1 MLYKK
6 LYTTGGKSMKKGK
19 KLFSLLLALCLTI
32 AMAVPV
38 FADDAEIVNKMRS
51 GVLQVNLNWIDQNG
65 GRHFIQGGSGFLI
78 NDQTLLTNQHVVTMT
93 QETKEAA
100 SALYGVDF
108 VNDNKLDVRV
118 QVVVQRDVVI
128 DASVIQSSA
137 EMDVAILELSSPIYD
152 RISLELGDSANVK
165 ETQAIYVLGF
175 PLLSELA
182 QDVRYYTSD
191 DVSVTSGIVSKK
203 MERNSTPFIQHGA
216 KISDGNSG
224 GPLVAV
230 DSDGVGRVIGI
241 NTSRVS
247 IEEGYYYAMEINDVK
262 TLLNQ
267 LGVTYNE
274 GGGTTGETTGT
285 EGNATTGTEG
295 TGTNGG
301 EVKDD
306 PVVEPVAADTS
317 KLESAI
323 SDAEDKLA
331 DGKYTEDSV
340 KELEDK
346 LDSAYEVMDDDEASQ
361 EIIDKAQ
368 DEVEKAADDLEE
380 QKGPGMMLWIII
392 GAAVVII
399 VVIVVILV
407 VSSGNKK
414 KKEEMERERMMRQ
427 RAEEQRRT
435 APAPRAEARS
445 YNPVQEPSAGAGET
459 SVLGEGR
466 GETTVLG
473 ASAQSAAYMIRKK
486 TNERVVI
493 SAPSFTI
500 GKERSRVNYCISD
513 NTSVSRCHARISRK
527 GSQYF
532 VADMNSTNFTF
543 VNGVKVVP
551 GQEVALKDNDTV
563 RFADEDF
570 EFHM

>member
-1 MLYKK
+1 
-6 LYTTGGKSMKKGK
+6 MKKGK

-32 AMAVPV
+32 AVAVPV

-274 GGGTTGETTGT
+274 GSGTTGETTGT
-285 EGNATTGTEG
+285 ESNATTGTEG

>member
-1 MLYKK
+1 
-6 LYTTGGKSMKKGK
+6 MKKGK

-331 DGKYTEDSV
+331 DGKHTEDSV

>member
-6 LYTTGGKSMKKGK
+6 LYTTGGKSIKKGK

-38 FADDAEIVNKMRS
+38 FADDAEVVNKMRS

-274 GGGTTGETTGT
+274 GSGTTGGTTGT

-306 PVVEPVAADTS
+306 PVVEPVAVDTS

-486 TNERVVI
+486 TNERVVL

>member
-1 MLYKK
+1 M
-6 LYTTGGKSMKKGK
+6 
-19 KLFSLLLALCLTI
+19 FSLLLALCLTI

-38 FADDAEIVNKMRS
+38 FADDAEVVNKMRS

-274 GGGTTGETTGT
+274 GSGTTGGTTGT

-301 EVKDD
+301 EIKDD

-340 KELEDK
+340 KELENK
-346 LDSAYEVMDDDEASQ
+346 LDSAYQVMDDDEASQ

-486 TNERVVI
+486 TNERVVL

>member
-1 MLYKK
+1 
-6 LYTTGGKSMKKGK
+6 
-19 KLFSLLLALCLTI
+19 
-32 AMAVPV
+32 MAVPV

-274 GGGTTGETTGT
+274 GSGTTGETTGT
-285 EGNATTGTEG
+285 ESNATTGTEG

>member
-1 MLYKK
+1 M
-6 LYTTGGKSMKKGK
+6 
-19 KLFSLLLALCLTI
+19 FSLLLALCLTI

-38 FADDAEIVNKMRS
+38 FADDAEVVNKMRS

-274 GGGTTGETTGT
+274 GSGTTGGTTGT

-301 EVKDD
+301 EIKDD

-486 TNERVVI
+486 TNERVVL

>member
-274 GGGTTGETTGT
+274 GGGTTGGTTGT

-435 APAPRAEARS
+435 DPAPRAEARS

>member
-1 MLYKK
+1 
-6 LYTTGGKSMKKGK
+6 MKKGK

-274 GGGTTGETTGT
+274 GSGTTGETTGT
-285 EGNATTGTEG
+285 ESNATTGTEV

>member
-1 MLYKK
+1 
-6 LYTTGGKSMKKGK
+6 MKKGK

-65 GRHFIQGGSGFLI
+65 GRHYIQGGSGFLI
-78 NDQTLLTNQHVVTMT
+78 NDQTLLTNQHVVTMS

-152 RISLELGDSANVK
+152 RISLELGDSANIK

-241 NTSRVS
+241 NTSRVA

-267 LGVTYNE
+267 LGVTYNS
-274 GGGTTGETTGT
+274 ETSPEPTPEPT
-285 EGNATTGTEG
+285 PDPEI
-295 TGTNGG
+295 
-301 EVKDD
+301 KDD

-346 LDSAYEVMDDDEASQ
+346 LDSAYEVMDDDNASQ
-361 EIIDKAQ
+361 EVIDKAQ
-368 DEVEKAADDLEE
+368 NEVEKAADDLEE

-399 VVIVVILV
+399 VVIVIILV

-414 KKEEMERERMMRQ
+414 KKEEMDRERIMRQ

-435 APAPRAEARS
+435 APSSRQESRP
-445 YNPVQEPSAGAGET
+445 YNPAPSPSEGAGET

>member
-1 MLYKK
+1 
-6 LYTTGGKSMKKGK
+6 MKKGK

-274 GGGTTGETTGT
+274 GGGTTGGTTGT

-306 PVVEPVAADTS
+306 PVVEQVAADTS

>member
-1 MLYKK
+1 
-6 LYTTGGKSMKKGK
+6 MKKGK

-274 GGGTTGETTGT
+274 GSGTTGGTTGT

-414 KKEEMERERMMRQ
+414 KKEEMEREHMMRQ

-486 TNERVVI
+486 TNERVVL

-543 VNGVKVVP
+543 VNGVKVAP

>member
-1 MLYKK
+1 
-6 LYTTGGKSMKKGK
+6 MKKGK

-65 GRHFIQGGSGFLI
+65 RRHFIQGGSGFLI

-274 GGGTTGETTGT
+274 GGGTTGGTTGT
-285 EGNATTGTEG
+285 EGNTTTGTEG

>member
-1 MLYKK
+1 M
-6 LYTTGGKSMKKGK
+6 
-19 KLFSLLLALCLTI
+19 FSLLLALCLTI

-38 FADDAEIVNKMRS
+38 FADDAEVVNKMRS

-274 GGGTTGETTGT
+274 GSGTTGETTGT

-301 EVKDD
+301 EIKDD

-340 KELEDK
+340 KELENK
-346 LDSAYEVMDDDEASQ
+346 LDSAYQVMDDDEASQ

-407 VSSGNKK
+407 VLSGNKK

-486 TNERVVI
+486 TNERVVL

>member
-6 LYTTGGKSMKKGK
+6 LYTTGGKSIKKGK

-38 FADDAEIVNKMRS
+38 FADDAEVVNKMRS

-274 GGGTTGETTGT
+274 GSGTTGGTTGT

-301 EVKDD
+301 EIKDD

-340 KELEDK
+340 KELENK
-346 LDSAYEVMDDDEASQ
+346 LDSAYQVMDDDEASQ

-407 VSSGNKK
+407 VLSGNKK

-435 APAPRAEARS
+435 APVPRAEARS

-486 TNERVVI
+486 TNERVVL

>member
-1 MLYKK
+1 
-6 LYTTGGKSMKKGK
+6 MKKGK

>member
-38 FADDAEIVNKMRS
+38 FADDAEVVNKMRS

-274 GGGTTGETTGT
+274 GSGTTGGTTGT

-301 EVKDD
+301 EIKDD

-407 VSSGNKK
+407 VLSGNKK

-435 APAPRAEARS
+435 APAPKAEARS

-486 TNERVVI
+486 TNERVVL

-543 VNGVKVVP
+543 VNGVKVAP

>member
-1 MLYKK
+1 
-6 LYTTGGKSMKKGK
+6 MKKGK

-65 GRHFIQGGSGFLI
+65 GRHYIQGGSGFLI
-78 NDQTLLTNQHVVTMT
+78 NDQTLLTNQHVVTMS

-152 RISLELGDSANVK
+152 RISLELGDSANIK

-241 NTSRVS
+241 NTSRVA

-267 LGVTYNE
+267 LGVTYNS
-274 GGGTTGETTGT
+274 ETSPEPTPEPT
-285 EGNATTGTEG
+285 PDPEI
-295 TGTNGG
+295 
-301 EVKDD
+301 KDD

-346 LDSAYEVMDDDEASQ
+346 LDSAYEVMDDDNASQ
-361 EIIDKAQ
+361 EVIDKAQ
-368 DEVEKAADDLEE
+368 NEVEKAADDLEE

-399 VVIVVILV
+399 VVIVIILV

-414 KKEEMERERMMRQ
+414 KKEEMDRERIMRQ

-435 APAPRAEARS
+435 APSSRQESRP
-445 YNPVQEPSAGAGET
+445 YNPAPSPSEGAGET

-551 GQEVALKDNDTV
+551 GQEVVLKDNDTV

>member
-6 LYTTGGKSMKKGK
+6 LYTTGGKSIKKGK

-38 FADDAEIVNKMRS
+38 FADDAEVVNKMRS

-274 GGGTTGETTGT
+274 GSGTTGGTTGT

-301 EVKDD
+301 EIKDD
-306 PVVEPVAADTS
+306 PVVEPVAVDTS

-407 VSSGNKK
+407 VLSGNKK

-486 TNERVVI
+486 TNERVVL

>member
-1 MLYKK
+1 
-6 LYTTGGKSMKKGK
+6 MKKGK

-100 SALYGVDF
+100 SDLYGVDF

-274 GGGTTGETTGT
+274 GSGTTGGTTGT
-285 EGNATTGTEG
+285 EGNTTTGTEG

>member
-1 MLYKK
+1 
-6 LYTTGGKSMKKGK
+6 MKKGK

-274 GGGTTGETTGT
+274 GGGTTGGTTGT

-380 QKGPGMMLWIII
+380 QKGPSMMLWIII

-407 VSSGNKK
+407 VSYGNKK

>member
-1 MLYKK
+1 
-6 LYTTGGKSMKKGK
+6 MKKGK

-38 FADDAEIVNKMRS
+38 FADDAEVVNKMRS

-274 GGGTTGETTGT
+274 GSGTTGGTTGT

-306 PVVEPVAADTS
+306 PVVEPVAVDTS

-340 KELEDK
+340 KELENK
-346 LDSAYEVMDDDEASQ
+346 LDSAYQVMDDDEASQ

-486 TNERVVI
+486 TNERVVL

>member
-38 FADDAEIVNKMRS
+38 FADDAEVVNKMRS

-274 GGGTTGETTGT
+274 GSGTTGGTTGT

-301 EVKDD
+301 EIKDD

-346 LDSAYEVMDDDEASQ
+346 LDSAYQVMDDDEASQ

-407 VSSGNKK
+407 VLSGNKK

-486 TNERVVI
+486 TNERVVL

>member
-1 MLYKK
+1 
-6 LYTTGGKSMKKGK
+6 
-19 KLFSLLLALCLTI
+19 
-32 AMAVPV
+32 
-38 FADDAEIVNKMRS
+38 
-51 GVLQVNLNWIDQNG
+51 
-65 GRHFIQGGSGFLI
+65 
-78 NDQTLLTNQHVVTMT
+78 
-93 QETKEAA
+93 
-100 SALYGVDF
+100 
-108 VNDNKLDVRV
+108 
-118 QVVVQRDVVI
+118 
-128 DASVIQSSA
+128 
-137 EMDVAILELSSPIYD
+137 
-152 RISLELGDSANVK
+152 
-165 ETQAIYVLGF
+165 
-175 PLLSELA
+175 
-182 QDVRYYTSD
+182 
-191 DVSVTSGIVSKK
+191 
-203 MERNSTPFIQHGA
+203 
-216 KISDGNSG
+216 
-224 GPLVAV
+224 
-230 DSDGVGRVIGI
+230 
-241 NTSRVS
+241 
-247 IEEGYYYAMEINDVK
+247 
-262 TLLNQ
+262 
-267 LGVTYNE
+267 
-274 GGGTTGETTGT
+274 
-285 EGNATTGTEG
+285 
-295 TGTNGG
+295 
-301 EVKDD
+301 
-306 PVVEPVAADTS
+306 
-317 KLESAI
+317 
-323 SDAEDKLA
+323 
-331 DGKYTEDSV
+331 
-340 KELEDK
+340 
-346 LDSAYEVMDDDEASQ
+346 
-361 EIIDKAQ
+361 
-368 DEVEKAADDLEE
+368 
-380 QKGPGMMLWIII
+380 MMLWIII

-435 APAPRAEARS
+435 APAPKAEVRS

-459 SVLGEGR
+459 SVLGKGR

>member
-1 MLYKK
+1 
-6 LYTTGGKSMKKGK
+6 
-19 KLFSLLLALCLTI
+19 
-32 AMAVPV
+32 
-38 FADDAEIVNKMRS
+38 
-51 GVLQVNLNWIDQNG
+51 
-65 GRHFIQGGSGFLI
+65 
-78 NDQTLLTNQHVVTMT
+78 
-93 QETKEAA
+93 
-100 SALYGVDF
+100 
-108 VNDNKLDVRV
+108 
-118 QVVVQRDVVI
+118 
-128 DASVIQSSA
+128 
-137 EMDVAILELSSPIYD
+137 
-152 RISLELGDSANVK
+152 
-165 ETQAIYVLGF
+165 
-175 PLLSELA
+175 
-182 QDVRYYTSD
+182 
-191 DVSVTSGIVSKK
+191 
-203 MERNSTPFIQHGA
+203 
-216 KISDGNSG
+216 
-224 GPLVAV
+224 
-230 DSDGVGRVIGI
+230 
-241 NTSRVS
+241 
-247 IEEGYYYAMEINDVK
+247 
-262 TLLNQ
+262 
-267 LGVTYNE
+267 
-274 GGGTTGETTGT
+274 
-285 EGNATTGTEG
+285 
-295 TGTNGG
+295 
-301 EVKDD
+301 
-306 PVVEPVAADTS
+306 
-317 KLESAI
+317 
-323 SDAEDKLA
+323 
-331 DGKYTEDSV
+331 
-340 KELEDK
+340 
-346 LDSAYEVMDDDEASQ
+346 
-361 EIIDKAQ
+361 
-368 DEVEKAADDLEE
+368 
-380 QKGPGMMLWIII
+380 MMLWIII

-435 APAPRAEARS
+435 APAPKAEVRS

-551 GQEVALKDNDTV
+551 GQEVDLKDNDTV

>member
-1 MLYKK
+1 
-6 LYTTGGKSMKKGK
+6 MKKGK

-38 FADDAEIVNKMRS
+38 FADDAEVVNKMRS

-274 GGGTTGETTGT
+274 GSGTTGGITGT

-486 TNERVVI
+486 TNERVVL

>member
-1 MLYKK
+1 
-6 LYTTGGKSMKKGK
+6 MKKGK

-182 QDVRYYTSD
+182 QDVRYYTSN

-241 NTSRVS
+241 NTSRVA

-274 GGGTTGETTGT
+274 GSGSTGGTTGT
-285 EGNATTGTEG
+285 EGTGTTGTEG

-346 LDSAYEVMDDDEASQ
+346 LDSAYEVMDDDNASQ
-361 EIIDKAQ
+361 EVIDKAQ
-368 DEVEKAADDLEE
+368 NEVEKAADDLEE

-399 VVIVVILV
+399 VVIVIILV

-414 KKEEMERERMMRQ
+414 KKEEMDRERIMRQ

-435 APAPRAEARS
+435 APSSRQESRP
-445 YNPVQEPSAGAGET
+445 YNPAPSEGAGET

>member
-1 MLYKK
+1 
-6 LYTTGGKSMKKGK
+6 MKKGK

-100 SALYGVDF
+100 SDLYGVDF

-274 GGGTTGETTGT
+274 GSGTTGETTGT
-285 EGNATTGTEG
+285 ESNATTGTEG

>member
-1 MLYKK
+1 
-6 LYTTGGKSMKKGK
+6 MKKGK

-274 GGGTTGETTGT
+274 GGGTTGGTTGT

-513 NTSVSRCHARISRK
+513 NASVSRCHARISRK

>member
-1 MLYKK
+1 
-6 LYTTGGKSMKKGK
+6 MKKGK

-152 RISLELGDSANVK
+152 RISLGLGDSANVK

-274 GGGTTGETTGT
+274 GSGTTGGTTGT

-486 TNERVVI
+486 TNERVVL

>member
-6 LYTTGGKSMKKGK
+6 LYTTGGKSIKKGK

-38 FADDAEIVNKMRS
+38 FADDAEVVNKMRS

-274 GGGTTGETTGT
+274 GSGTTGGTTGT

-301 EVKDD
+301 EIKDD

-340 KELEDK
+340 KELENK
-346 LDSAYEVMDDDEASQ
+346 LDSAYQVMDDDEASQ

-407 VSSGNKK
+407 VLSGNKK

-486 TNERVVI
+486 TNERVVL

>member
-1 MLYKK
+1 
-6 LYTTGGKSMKKGK
+6 MKKGK

-274 GGGTTGETTGT
+274 GSGTTGETTGT
-285 EGNATTGTEG
+285 ESNATTGTEG

-414 KKEEMERERMMRQ
+414 NKEAIARDRMMRQ

-532 VADMNSTNFTF
+532 VADMNSTNITF

>member
-1 MLYKK
+1 
-6 LYTTGGKSMKKGK
+6 MKKGK

-100 SALYGVDF
+100 SDLYGVDF

-274 GGGTTGETTGT
+274 GGGTTGGTTGT

-295 TGTNGG
+295 TGTNDG

>member
-274 GGGTTGETTGT
+274 GGGTTGGTTGT

-301 EVKDD
+301 EVKDN

>member
-1 MLYKK
+1 
-6 LYTTGGKSMKKGK
+6 MKKGK

-65 GRHFIQGGSGFLI
+65 GRHYIQGGSGFLI
-78 NDQTLLTNQHVVTMT
+78 NDQTLLTNQHVVTMS

-152 RISLELGDSANVK
+152 RISLELGDSANIK

-241 NTSRVS
+241 NTSRVA

-274 GGGTTGETTGT
+274 GSGSTGGTTGT
-285 EGNATTGTEG
+285 EGTGTTGTEG

-346 LDSAYEVMDDDEASQ
+346 LDSAYEVMDDDNASQ
-361 EIIDKAQ
+361 EVIDKAQ
-368 DEVEKAADDLEE
+368 NEVEKAADDLEE

-399 VVIVVILV
+399 VVIVIILV

-414 KKEEMERERMMRQ
+414 KKEEMDRERIMRQ

-435 APAPRAEARS
+435 APSSRQESRP
-445 YNPVQEPSAGAGET
+445 YNPAPSPSEGAGET

-473 ASAQSAAYMIRKK
+473 ASAQSTAYMIRKK

>member
-1 MLYKK
+1 
-6 LYTTGGKSMKKGK
+6 MKKGK

-38 FADDAEIVNKMRS
+38 FADDAEVVNKMRS

-274 GGGTTGETTGT
+274 GSGTTGGTTGT

-486 TNERVVI
+486 TNERVVL

>member
-6 LYTTGGKSMKKGK
+6 LYKTGGKSMKKGK

>member
-6 LYTTGGKSMKKGK
+6 LYTTGGKSIKKGK

-38 FADDAEIVNKMRS
+38 FADDAEVVNKMRS

-224 GPLVAV
+224 EPLVAV

-274 GGGTTGETTGT
+274 GSGTTGGTTGT

-301 EVKDD
+301 EIKDD

-340 KELEDK
+340 KELENK
-346 LDSAYEVMDDDEASQ
+346 LDSAYQVMDDDEASQ

-407 VSSGNKK
+407 VLSGNKK

-486 TNERVVI
+486 TNERVVL

>member
-1 MLYKK
+1 
-6 LYTTGGKSMKKGK
+6 MKKGK

-32 AMAVPV
+32 AMAVLV

-274 GGGTTGETTGT
+274 GSGTTGETTGT
-285 EGNATTGTEG
+285 ESNATTGTEG